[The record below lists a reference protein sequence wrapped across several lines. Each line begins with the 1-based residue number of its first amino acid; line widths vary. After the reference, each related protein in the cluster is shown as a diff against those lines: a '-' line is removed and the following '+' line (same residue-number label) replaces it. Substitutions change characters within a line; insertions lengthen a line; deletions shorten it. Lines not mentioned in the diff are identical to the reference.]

1 MPTRWFNSRLP
12 QTLVVSQF
20 LLYFDAFWAI
30 LGFLSVS
37 VNSAVTYTFM
47 GRIITVASIAGYLYG
62 AWGIANERRLGY
74 QVAVAASFLP
84 LASRVVDTFSAGGP
98 LQHLSYILTSGNIIN
113 VMFEYALIVVLL
125 HSQSREHTKIWFS

>member
-20 LLYFDAFWAI
+20 LLYIDAFWAI
-30 LGFLSVS
+30 LRFLSVS
-37 VNSAVTYTFM
+37 VNSVVAFTFV
-47 GRIITVASIAGYLYG
+47 GRIIAVASIGGYLYG

-74 QVAVAASFLP
+74 QVAIAASFLP
-84 LASRVVDTFSAGGP
+84 LASRIVDTFGAGGP

>member
-20 LLYFDAFWAI
+20 LLYIDAFWAI
-30 LGFLSVS
+30 LRFLSVS
-37 VNSAVTYTFM
+37 VNSVVAFTFV
-47 GRIITVASIAGYLYG
+47 GRIIAVASVFGYLYG

-74 QVAVAASFLP
+74 QVAIAASFLP
-84 LASRVVDTFSAGGP
+84 LASRIVDTFGVGGP
-98 LQHLSYILTSGNIIN
+98 LEHLNYILTSGNIIN